1 MQSRRSGAPSPQPPD
16 VAEIVFTRE
25 QIRRRVARL
34 ARQISEDYKGLE
46 LWLVTVLKGGAFF
59 LVDLARQL
67 DLAVAIDFLAISS
80 YGPHARGTVRIT
92 KDLEQD
98 ISGRHV
104 LVVEDIVDTGL
115 TLGYICRALRVRRP
129 ASLEVCVLLDRPRR
143 RIVDIDIRYRGFEAP
158 DRFLVGYGL
167 DWRQRYR
174 NLPCIASVDI
184 ERLESSERKEAG

>member
-1 MQSRRSGAPSPQPPD
+1 LSPEAPPELE
-16 VAEIVFTRE
+16 EIVFTRE

-34 ARQISEDYKGLE
+34 ARQISRDYRGLE

-67 DLAVAIDFLAISS
+67 DLPLSIDFLAISP
-80 YGPHARGTVRIT
+80 YGPQAKGTVRIT

-115 TLGYICRALRVRRP
+115 TLGYICRALQVRRP
-129 ASLEVCVLLDRPRR
+129 TSLEVCVLLDRPRR
-143 RIVDIDIRYRGFEAP
+143 RIVDIGIRYRAFEAP
-158 DRFLVGYGL
+158 DKFLVGYGL

-174 NLPCIASVDI
+174 NLPYIASVNL
-184 ERLESSERKEAG
+184 ERLESSERKEAE

>member
-1 MQSRRSGAPSPQPPD
+1 
-16 VAEIVFTRE
+16 
-25 QIRRRVARL
+25 VARL

-46 LWLVTVLKGGAFF
+46 LWLVTVLKGGTFF

-67 DLAVAIDFLAISS
+67 RLPVAIDFLAISS
-80 YGPHARGTVRIT
+80 YGPQARGTVRIT

-98 ISGRHV
+98 ISGKHV

-115 TLGYICRALRVRRP
+115 TLGYICRTLRVRRP

-158 DRFLVGYGL
+158 DKFLVGYGL
-167 DWRQRYR
+167 DWKQRYR
-174 NLPCIASVDI
+174 NLPYIASVDL
-184 ERLESSERKEAG
+184 ERLESSERKEAE